1 MRYIYL
7 HGFASSPK
15 SKKVQ
20 YLRNCIADRNI
31 TLEAPDLNQGGFENL
46 TLTRQLEQVTEL
58 VGGDR
63 AVLIG
68 SSFGGLT
75 AAYLGD
81 RLKDQIAHLILLA
94 PAFGFPQRWRD
105 NLSPEKQKH
114 WESTGEILVYHHGE
128 EQECSL
134 NYSFWEDA
142 QRYDWTQISNTV
154 STQIFHGIHDDT
166 VPVKYSRQYTEG
178 RHWVELVELDS
189 DHRLSD
195 PPSLTKIA
203 TALLNTIP

>member
-114 WESTGEILVYHHGE
+114 WESTGEMLVYH
-128 EQECSL
+128 
-134 NYSFWEDA
+134 
-142 QRYDWTQISNTV
+142 QI
-154 STQIFHGIHDDT
+154 
-166 VPVKYSRQYTEG
+166 G
-178 RHWVELVELDS
+178 RAHV
-189 DHRLSD
+189 
-195 PPSLTKIA
+195 
-203 TALLNTIP
+203 

>member
-1 MRYIYL
+1 MRYLYL

-20 YLRNCIADRNI
+20 YLRNCIADRNV
-31 TLEAPDLNQGGFENL
+31 TLETPDLNQGGFESL

-58 VGGDR
+58 IGDDH

-81 RLKDQIAHLILLA
+81 RLGDQIAHLILLA

-105 NLSPEKQKH
+105 NLSPEKQRQ
-114 WESTGEILVYHHGE
+114 WESTGKMLVYHYGE
-128 EQECSL
+128 ERECPL
-134 NYSFWEDA
+134 NYGFWEDA
-142 QRYDWTQISNTV
+142 QRYDWTQISNRV

-166 VPVKYSRQYTEG
+166 VPVDYSRQYAEG
-178 RHWVELVELDS
+178 RRWVELMELDS

-195 PPSLTKIA
+195 R
-203 TALLNTIP
+203 